1 MISEKT
7 NAQKIEELE
16 EILRKELEEDENID
30 YREYE
35 QQKNE
40 IEKLKKE
47 IDKFKISNNINDD
60 NQHIE
65 SKTEIVD
72 KCLEDIMDQLNSN
85 YDKYNN
91 IFNEKIE
98 EFKKNIIEE
107 TNAHINEQF
116 EEILNELKEINTNK
130 NINEIIEDKKSNL
143 EEINASDKKN
153 NKIFGNNYNRISN
166 KKIIHRVK
174 NDNNISS
181 NNSNI
186 LNENNESRNSI
197 LNEGK
202 SNKNEINDEQK
213 SDYENIDDCDEGVTV
228 KNPINQF
235 KTPHINNANRFIN
248 KPNNLTNIRNSNVEK
263 KRISLINKDKKE
275 KEVKIK
281 ENKKLVPSNNDKA
294 KINKD
299 NTNLKDINNK
309 IYQSI
314 NNIFFIDYQQKNVKD
329 EKINDLKKEQI
340 KDIIF
345 KDQETGANII
355 KEYYMN
361 FIEVKIL
368 PLFKKNKD
376 NSNLNLEAI
385 KYNISTILE
394 CLGMN
399 KNYYNNYYYQ
409 YEMQKKPVNRNQS
422 LEAVRKFRKEFG
434 ISKEDFKDEA
444 IEKRLIENDL
454 DINKTFQKMFG

>member
-91 IFNEKIE
+91 IFNEKME

>member
-47 IDKFKISNNINDD
+47 IDKYNISNNINDD

-186 LNENNESRNSI
+186 LNENNESINSI
-197 LNEGK
+197 FNEGK

-213 SDYENIDDCDEGVTV
+213 SDNENIDDCDEGVTV

>member
-1 MISEKT
+1 MISEKS

-47 IDKFKISNNINDD
+47 IDKYNISNNINDD

-72 KCLEDIMDQLNSN
+72 KCLEDIMEQLNSN

-153 NKIFGNNYNRISN
+153 NKVFGNNNNRISN
-166 KKIIHRVK
+166 KKIIQRVK

-202 SNKNEINDEQK
+202 SNKNEINVEQK

-248 KPNNLTNIRNSNVEK
+248 KPNNLANIRNSNVEK
-263 KRISLINKDKKE
+263 KQISLINKDKKE

-368 PLFKKNKD
+368 PLFKKNRD
-376 NSNLNLEAI
+376 NSNLNLETI

-394 CLGMN
+394 CLGMD
-399 KNYYNNYYYQ
+399 KNYYNNSYYQ

-422 LEAVRKFRKEFG
+422 MEAVRKFRKEFG